1 MRFFL
6 GRNIYFKLKH
16 ESVKNIKSKLK
27 IRIIPKSDLTQ
38 FNPSTNYLL
47 VWKQT
52 KCENIFDIEFR
63 LTRINQENKGL
74 KATAAQ
80 VQFSKEKHCYYIA
93 DSCHQ
98 IKDLLT
104 ENVSFIWR

>member
-27 IRIIPKSDLTQ
+27 ISIIPKSDLTQ
-38 FNPSTNYLL
+38 FDPSTNYLL

-63 LTRINQENKGL
+63 LTRINQENKGM

-80 VQFSKEKHCYYIA
+80 VQFSKEKHCYYMA
-93 DSCHQ
+93 DSCRQ

-104 ENVSFIWR
+104 ENVSFIWQ